1 MALTR
6 STLLSL
12 NALVALIATM
22 ILLPPAVRASNV
34 ANVTITTECTNCVGS
49 QFAVYNDA
57 VFLVAKGT
65 DGGGAPTI
73 DAINLNN
80 HAVTNLMTGSVGSF
94 WYVGDAAGRYVT
106 FATIYNEFG
115 SIYSFRG
122 DLSDPANPVNLPGLD
137 GWDFTAAKVDESGRV
152 VGSQY
157 FWHATPQGPFPG
169 ALKYEDAT
177 GSVVFLG
184 YPAKN
189 LAVHGSL
196 DVVLFRS
203 PTILDFSNFYSHAI
217 ENGGTALETYLGV
230 PSGVTH
236 VGSNV
241 LDPITT
247 LVTMDGVLGYI
258 DGIWGTFHPLE
269 SGGNA
274 VAVTDNYLFWNGAAG
289 CTGHSTTLGTFELGS
304 LAGASSLTGSTCLAA
319 VEHDGKLFLALDSS
333 GGVARFDV
341 VTQAPAL
348 GPPGLVLLVFML
360 VATVMGFGA
369 RDLLYP
375 SRSPG
380 S

>member
-122 DLSDPANPVNLPGLD
+122 DL
-137 GWDFTAAKVDESGRV
+137 
-152 VGSQY
+152 
-157 FWHATPQGPFPG
+157 
-169 ALKYEDAT
+169 
-177 GSVVFLG
+177 
-184 YPAKN
+184 
-189 LAVHGSL
+189 
-196 DVVLFRS
+196 
-203 PTILDFSNFYSHAI
+203 
-217 ENGGTALETYLGV
+217 
-230 PSGVTH
+230 
-236 VGSNV
+236 
-241 LDPITT
+241 
-247 LVTMDGVLGYI
+247 
-258 DGIWGTFHPLE
+258 
-269 SGGNA
+269 
-274 VAVTDNYLFWNGAAG
+274 
-289 CTGHSTTLGTFELGS
+289 
-304 LAGASSLTGSTCLAA
+304 
-319 VEHDGKLFLALDSS
+319 
-333 GGVARFDV
+333 
-341 VTQAPAL
+341 
-348 GPPGLVLLVFML
+348 
-360 VATVMGFGA
+360 
-369 RDLLYP
+369 
-375 SRSPG
+375 
-380 S
+380 